1 MIRYLQTF
9 DIEKAA
15 NLPSKSQMGIF
26 SILLVIA
33 LVLSIRNYDS
43 FQLGVYMD
51 DASYA
56 VLAQSI
62 AFSDKYGLVNV
73 PGKPESTRYP
83 FGFPLLLSPFA
94 RLVPD
99 NPDPMKL
106 ASLLA
111 TLLNSCL
118 LFFGWPY
125 LSQNKSYWWGLTIAA
140 LYLTAP
146 LVVGHTRMVMS
157 EPAFTTF
164 VLAAL
169 ILTEKFLSKG
179 KQEPVQVLLLGGLAA
194 FAVFVRTLG
203 IVLWIA
209 IVIRLLLTLPIQKSL
224 KILGYLFIGGAVV
237 VGAVVLL
244 TPVSVSDLAPTEYTD
259 QFQNPQA
266 WGQVQ
271 IEVNLALRLWG
282 GLRDYVRQHL
292 REVIAPI
299 GGGQREV
306 ELGQRLGIS
315 DLSLV
320 TGLVVGSLIILG
332 SFSFFVRKG
341 VSPTAYI
348 FAILYLGAIL
358 LWPWRGARFLYPI
371 LPFLHYWFLF
381 GILIIADQVERFKPL
396 SIHLV
401 RLISQICLITVVTV
415 MLLLS
420 LYKVMTNNSHTTEY
434 TRDLRVGTTWL
445 RDNSP
450 SDALIMAQQPQ
461 SVYLYSQRKTIGY
474 PDSANFAELQ
484 KVIEDRGVDYILIAP
499 KLEWRADGSLVYDEY
514 TRNIFLPFV
523 NKLTH
528 MERLQL
534 VYESEEDMVLVFQV
548 LINR

>member
-1 MIRYLQTF
+1 MIRYLQTV
-9 DIEKAA
+9 DIEKVA
-15 NLPSKSQMGIF
+15 NLPSKLQTGIF

-73 PGKPESTRYP
+73 PGQPESTRYP

-94 RLVPD
+94 KLVPN
-99 NPDPMKL
+99 NPESMKL

-111 TLLNSCL
+111 TLLNGCL

-140 LYLTAP
+140 LYLKAP

-164 VLAAL
+164 VLATL
-169 ILTEKFLSKG
+169 ILAEKCLSENEQK
-179 KQEPVQVLLLGGLAA
+179 PVQALLLGGIAA
-194 FAVFVRTLG
+194 FTVFIRTLG
-203 IVLWIA
+203 IVLWAA
-209 IVIRLLLTLPIQKSL
+209 IVIRLLFALPIRKSL

-237 VGAVVLL
+237 VGAVVIL
-244 TPVSVSDLAPTEYTD
+244 TPVSVSDLAPTEYAD
-259 QFQNPQA
+259 QLRNPQA

-271 IEVNLALRLWG
+271 IETDLAPRLWS
-282 GLRDYVRQHL
+282 GLKDYARQHV
-292 REVIAPI
+292 REVIVPI

-315 DLSLV
+315 DLSLA
-320 TGLVVGSLIILG
+320 TGLGVGSLIILG

-341 VSPTAYI
+341 VSSTAYI
-348 FAILYLGAIL
+348 FVILYLGAIL

-371 LPFLHYWFLF
+371 IPFLHYWFLF
-381 GILIIADQVERFKPL
+381 GILIIIDQVERFKPL
-396 SIHLV
+396 SIHSG
-401 RLISQICLITVVTV
+401 RLISRICLITIVTI
-415 MLLLS
+415 MLLSS
-420 LYKVMTNNSHTTEY
+420 LYKTMTNNSHTTEY
-434 TRDLRVGTTWL
+434 TRNLRVGTTWL

-450 SDALIMAQQPQ
+450 ADALIMAQQPQ
-461 SVYLYSQRKTIGY
+461 SIYLYSQRKTIEY
-474 PDSANFAELQ
+474 PDVANFADLQ
-484 KVIEDRGVDYILIAP
+484 KVIEERGVDYILIAP

-514 TRNIFLPFV
+514 TRDIFLPLL
-523 NKLTH
+523 NRLRQ

-534 VYESEEDMVLVFQV
+534 VYESEEDKVMVFQV